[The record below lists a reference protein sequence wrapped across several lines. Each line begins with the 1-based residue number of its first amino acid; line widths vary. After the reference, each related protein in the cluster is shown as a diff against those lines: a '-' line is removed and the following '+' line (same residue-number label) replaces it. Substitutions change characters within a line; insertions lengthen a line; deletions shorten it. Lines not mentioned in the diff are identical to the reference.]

1 MANSTAWN
9 DATVATPPSYV
20 FTEAVLDAS
29 EATPEWSSWLDG
41 DTYLTREH
49 VRRYF
54 SDLFGA
60 TAETE
65 TEMALVV
72 LGRSNMGG
80 GVPLEI
86 LRIMA
91 RLSKVS

>member
-1 MANSTAWN
+1 MEQWLAVPNS
-9 DATVATPPSYV
+9 PGYR

-29 EATPEWSSWLDG
+29 EATPEWSSWLAG
-41 DTYLTREH
+41 NRYVTHEH
-49 VRRYF
+49 VRGYF

-72 LGRSNMGG
+72 LGRNNMGG
-80 GVPLEI
+80 GVPIEI
-86 LRIMA
+86 RRIMA
-91 RLSKVS
+91 RLSKVG

>member
-1 MANSTAWN
+1 M
-9 DATVATPPSYV
+9 TVSPGYV

-29 EATPEWSSWLDG
+29 EATPEWASWLERDP
-41 DTYLTREH
+41 YLTREH

-54 SDLFGA
+54 GQLLGA

-72 LGRSNMGG
+72 LGRNNMGG
-80 GVPLEI
+80 GVPIEI
-86 LRIMA
+86 LRMMA
-91 RLSKVS
+91 RLSKVGYGVHRLQ